1 MIDFNNISPEQEKIV
16 AILKDVYDPE
26 IHVNIWEMGLIY
38 DIQVNEHEVYILMT
52 LTAPNCP
59 VAETLPSEVKN
70 RVMSIPGITSVKVD
84 ITFEPM
90 WDIDRM
96 SPAARLEL
104 GLD

>member
-26 IHVNIWEMGLIY
+26 IPVNIWEMGLIY

-70 RVMSIPGITSVKVD
+70 RVMSIPGIISVKVD

>member
-26 IHVNIWEMGLIY
+26 IPVNIWEMGLIY
-38 DIQVNEHEVYILMT
+38 DIQFNEHEVYILMT

>member
-26 IHVNIWEMGLIY
+26 IPVNIWEMGLIY

>member
-1 MIDFNNISPEQEKIV
+1 
-16 AILKDVYDPE
+16 
-26 IHVNIWEMGLIY
+26 MGLIY

>member
-26 IHVNIWEMGLIY
+26 IPVNIWEMGLIY

-70 RVMSIPGITSVKVD
+70 RVMSIPGITAVKVD

>member
-26 IHVNIWEMGLIY
+26 IPVNIWEMGLIY
-38 DIQVNEHEVYILMT
+38 DIQVKEQEVYILMT

>member
-26 IHVNIWEMGLIY
+26 IPVNIWEMGLIY

-84 ITFEPM
+84 ITFEPI

>member
-26 IHVNIWEMGLIY
+26 IPVNIWEMGLIY
-38 DIQVNEHEVYILMT
+38 DIQFNEHEVYILMT

-96 SPAARLEL
+96 SPATRLEL

>member
-16 AILKDVYDPE
+16 TILKDVYDPE
-26 IHVNIWEMGLIY
+26 IPVNIWEMGLIY

>member
-26 IHVNIWEMGLIY
+26 IPVNIWEMGLIY

-96 SPAARLEL
+96 SPAFCRNRV
-104 GLD
+104 

>member
-26 IHVNIWEMGLIY
+26 IPVNIWEMGLIY

-96 SPAARLEL
+96 TPAARLEL

>member
-26 IHVNIWEMGLIY
+26 IPVNIWEMGLIY
-38 DIQVNEHEVYILMT
+38 DILVNEHEVYILMT